1 VTEPKAPAPVSLS
14 IPEAQ
19 LYALISAAIYENLDA
34 ETKKNIMTVAIT
46 HIMTPRKSSDSYNYG
61 RVEDSPLQSAFKAA
75 ADRAATQVVNEM
87 LSDPKG
93 PYRAKIKAA
102 VEGALY
108 KLFEDKEA
116 MVDRLAKDLQ
126 SALHSFIF
134 RKED

>member
-1 VTEPKAPAPVSLS
+1 MSEEKKALAPVTLS

-19 LYALISAAIYENLDA
+19 LHSLIAAAIYENLDE

-46 HIMTPRKSSDSYNYG
+46 HIMTPRKSDQYSYG
-61 RVEDSPLQSAFKAA
+61 RVEDSPIQAAFKSAA
-75 ADRAATQVVNEM
+75 ERAANQVVNEM

-93 PYRAKIKAA
+93 PYRGKIKAA
-102 VEGALY
+102 VEGALD
-108 KLFEDKEA
+108 KLFENKEA

-134 RKED
+134 RKEE